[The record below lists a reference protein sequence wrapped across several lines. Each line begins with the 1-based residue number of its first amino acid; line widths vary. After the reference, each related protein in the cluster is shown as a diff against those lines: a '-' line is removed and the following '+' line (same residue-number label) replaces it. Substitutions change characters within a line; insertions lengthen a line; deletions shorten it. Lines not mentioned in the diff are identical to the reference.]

1 MSTDHHWNP
10 VLYDSK
16 LQFVSQYGTD
26 VVGWLSPQPGERIL
40 DVGCGTGDLAANM
53 AEAGARVVGID
64 QSVNMI

>member
-26 VVGWLSPQPGERIL
+26 VVGWLSPQQEREFL
-40 DVGCGTGDLAANM
+40 MWD
-53 AEAGARVVGID
+53 AGRAIWQLTWQRQG
-64 QSVNMI
+64 QE